1 MIDAAAFIGDGL
13 SPVKEAWRHAYS
25 SGGLHSVSQKVF
37 QEKIS
42 GHLKG
47 KSILTSHDEKWAG
60 NVFAGCLLY
69 L

>member
-13 SPVKEAWRHAYS
+13 SPVKEAWRHAYRC
-25 SGGLHSVSQKVF
+25 GLHSVSQKVF

-47 KSILTSHDEKWAG
+47 KSILTSHDEKWAE
-60 NVFAGCLLY
+60 NIFAGCLLY